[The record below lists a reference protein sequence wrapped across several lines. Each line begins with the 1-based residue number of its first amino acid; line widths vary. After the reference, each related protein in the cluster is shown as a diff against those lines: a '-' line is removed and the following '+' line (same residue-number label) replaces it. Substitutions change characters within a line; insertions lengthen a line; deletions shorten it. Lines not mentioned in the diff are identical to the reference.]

1 MTARQELVLQNQ
13 LFENLMN
20 AKHMILS
27 ESLSSEIARA
37 EDSINSLSASIETLN
52 REVIVLTTRMA
63 QLIPF

>member
-1 MTARQELVLQNQ
+1 
-13 LFENLMN
+13 MN